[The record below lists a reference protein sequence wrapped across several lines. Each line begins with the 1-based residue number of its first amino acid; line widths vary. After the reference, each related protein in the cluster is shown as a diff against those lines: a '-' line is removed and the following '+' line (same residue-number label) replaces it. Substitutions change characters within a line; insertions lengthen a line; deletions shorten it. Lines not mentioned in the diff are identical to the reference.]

1 MILFSFAI
9 VYDILYSGCKTGVS
23 KLYPEDAK
31 DLLQNCHLTL
41 GVLASVG
48 ID

>member
-23 KLYPEDAK
+23 KLYPEGSK
-31 DLLQNCHLTL
+31 DLLQNCHLIL
-41 GVLASVG
+41 EVLASVG

>member
-1 MILFSFAI
+1 MSNF
-9 VYDILYSGCKTGVS
+9 VYDILYSGCKTGVG

-31 DLLQNCHLTL
+31 NLLQNRHLIFE
-41 GVLASVG
+41 VLASVG